1 MIKQQLLNNSYYIL
15 QYLFI
20 SISFLSFPLLPRGG
34 HFPYFENHRCTGQL
48 HTTYFYTNT
57 HTHTH
62 SYLRAI
68 QQLRLKDSQSAGLKM
83 PPVWARC
90 RGGCGSGCVSAAALL
105 LELLLPELLLLL
117 PEPPL
122 ATAHVHTVPEHT
134 GTSRCRVLTQH
145 CNYSEK
151 WLALYGCFIMLLPS
165 QRRPVH
171 QHRVT
176 HALIQMEIFFFKSR
190 MFSFGLTDVKWY

>member
-1 MIKQQLLNNSYYIL
+1 MIVIIYYNIYLLAFLS
-15 QYLFI
+15 YLFRCSPEGAI
-20 SISFLSFPLLPRGG
+20 SPILKTTVAQDNFTPLI
-34 HFPYFENHRCTGQL
+34 FIQ
-48 HTTYFYTNT
+48 T

-122 ATAHVHTVPEHT
+122 AAAHVHTVPEHA

-145 CNYSEK
+145 CKYSEK

-190 MFSFGLTDVKWY
+190 MFSLGLTDMKWY